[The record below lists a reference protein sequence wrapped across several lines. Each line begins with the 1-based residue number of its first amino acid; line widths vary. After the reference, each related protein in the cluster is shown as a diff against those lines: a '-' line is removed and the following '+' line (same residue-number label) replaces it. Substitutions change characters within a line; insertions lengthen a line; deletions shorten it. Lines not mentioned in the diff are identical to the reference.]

1 MLLLGIIHLNTT
13 LVKVN
18 QLKMHMEILQEQDL
32 NTTLVK
38 VNHALAY
45 YLGEG
50 HSDLNTTLVKVNQN
64 ENKRLN
70 KRA

>member
-38 VNHALAY
+38 VN
-45 YLGEG
+45 
-50 HSDLNTTLVKVNQN
+50 QN

>member
-1 MLLLGIIHLNTT
+1 MLRLI
-13 LVKVN
+13 VSKYYC
-18 QLKMHMEILQEQDL
+18 LQAYHHL